1 MKSKIATDSDDD
13 WAALV
18 PELLVRDLATSLEFY
33 LQGCGFRLR
42 YARPEDGFAYLALGR
57 AQLMLEEVTLGCW
70 QTAPLRPPFGRGMNL
85 QIEVADVHALHDR
98 LQDRNQT
105 FFRPLSTEWY
115 RDGHL
120 EHGQTQFLVQD
131 PDGYLLRFMQ
141 HLETRPWDPE
151 RSG

>member
-1 MKSKIATDSDDD
+1 
-13 WAALV
+13 
-18 PELLVRDLATSLEFY
+18 
-33 LQGCGFRLR
+33 
-42 YARPEDGFAYLALGR
+42 
-57 AQLMLEEVTLGCW
+57 
-70 QTAPLRPPFGRGMNL
+70 MNL

-115 RDGHL
+115 RDGDL

-141 HLETRPWDPE
+141 HLETRPRNPE
-151 RSG
+151 ISG